1 MKKDYDLGASECPR
15 YKISLKN
22 GYKVLYIGA
31 ALLFFSCAFAN
42 GIAAIQSDSILFGFL
57 MTFFFLVLGMH
68 DLVLLS
74 IKCEAYKGKII
85 YSSILK
91 KKEYRLSDIVY
102 SKEMYEEIH
111 ADYGDGNVTN
121 SWDKI
126 TTFYNKEGK
135 KLFKFGLAYNNVDL
149 LVKEVMNT
157 QKSIL
162 NQKRKK

>member
-1 MKKDYDLGASECPR
+1 MKKDYDLAANEYLR
-15 YKISLKN
+15 YKISLKK
-22 GYKVLYIGA
+22 GYKVLYIVA
-31 ALLFFSCAFAN
+31 AILFFVCALTN
-42 GIAAIQSDSILFGFL
+42 GIATIQTDSMLFGFF
-57 MTFFFLVLGMH
+57 MTFFFLVLGIY

-74 IKCEAYKGKII
+74 TKCEAYKGKII

-111 ADYGDGNVTN
+111 ADHGDGNVTN

-149 LVKEVMNT
+149 LAKEVMNT